1 MVLRNL
7 SEKQTMK
14 VFEYL
19 WVGDLGTTCHM
30 GSMLKGCKDI
40 VLVNKQTIIRDGF
53 QLTIKA
59 RATFVGYMV
68 EKATGSK
75 KKIRLSKYAYVY
87 NLDDFCSASLM
98 QRDRA

>member
-1 MVLRNL
+1 LKDL

-19 WVGDLGTTCHM
+19 WVGDSGATCHM
-30 GSMLKGCKDI
+30 GPTLKGCEDI
-40 VLVNKQTIIRDGF
+40 VLVYEQKIIRDGC

-68 EKATGSK
+68 EKATRSK
-75 KKIRLSKYAYVY
+75 KKSDSQTMPMYLFWK
-87 NLDDFCSASLM
+87 NFCSASLM
-98 QRDRA
+98 QRNRA